1 MNSNAIA
8 AKRKVDSAFMKKGV
22 FIAIMS
28 GVTYGLYTGFLTLG
42 MARGVW
48 AADWYGANTS
58 GLSVFAITYV
68 LAALGSGVNDTLS
81 GIWMVIKCA
90 VLGELGDFF
99 RVLKTKPGL
108 VMIICALIGGIDG
121 YALSPIQWIFAAI
134 MVIGIAMVGNLNPL
148 NAFKKKEA

>member
-58 GLSVFAITYV
+58 GLSVFAITCQYKKRPH
-68 LAALGSGVNDTLS
+68 TTF
-81 GIWMVIKCA
+81 VIC
-90 VLGELGDFF
+90 
-99 RVLKTKPGL
+99 
-108 VMIICALIGGIDG
+108 
-121 YALSPIQWIFAAI
+121 SPFQSSI
-134 MVIGIAMVGNLNPL
+134 L
-148 NAFKKKEA
+148 